1 VKARTRIAVG
11 TALAAAVLAA
21 LVMAARLGVEDP
33 DERARRARAE
43 EARVLDV
50 PAAGVVGVEV
60 SLGPEAI
67 RLRRDADGWRMLAPE
82 EGPADG
88 AAVDALLER
97 LRGLR
102 RRAGVAAGRDPAVYG
117 LAPPRGHVL
126 LTLSGGRTA
135 ALDLGDDAPVGG
147 AFYARLGG
155 EILVVAG
162 SASSLLPPAGSL
174 RP

>member
-1 VKARTRIAVG
+1 VKARARIAAG
-11 TALAAAVLAA
+11 TALAAAALAA
-21 LVMAARLGVEDP
+21 LVVAARLGVEDP

-50 PAAGVVGVEV
+50 PAAGVVGIEV
-60 SLGPEAI
+60 SLGPDRI
-67 RLRRDADGWRMLAPE
+67 RLRRDADGWQMLAPE

-88 AAVDALLER
+88 AAVDALLDR

-117 LAPPRGHVL
+117 LAPPRGRAI
-126 LTLSGGRTA
+126 LTLADGRTA

-147 AFYARLGG
+147 AFYARRDG
-155 EILVVAG
+155 EVLAVAG
-162 SASSLLPPAGSL
+162 TAASLLPPAASL
-174 RP
+174 RR